1 MKIVLV
7 HNAYKN
13 QGGEDYVVEQESKL
27 LERNGH
33 NVVKYIVS
41 NDQISGFFSKVLV
54 TLNLCYCKKSRDA
67 LFQFL
72 VREKPNIVH
81 VHNFFPLLTPSIFD
95 ACKDLDIPV
104 VMTLHNFRLICPSA
118 LLFHSNQIYEKSVHY
133 GPMSTVIDRV
143 YKNSYIGTFAIARM
157 INRHKVLNT
166 WSDKIDKIICL
177 TNFQKLKFQEAGFDT
192 SNFVIKP
199 NFKFSQSHSG
209 TPPRQNKALFVGRL
223 SEEKGIRLLL
233 NVFAELNIELEIAGS
248 GPLEYLMRDLPT
260 NITFLGHIDSEQVS
274 SKMFSSKCLVLPS
287 LWYEAF
293 PLVVV
298 EALSHG
304 LPIICSDIGSM
315 KELVRHNV
323 TGLHFSS
330 GNKASLMLMIE
341 KFFADEA
348 LFDIFSQNAID
359 EFNSSY
365 SDSSNYRE
373 LFGIYQDV
381 IRCRQNSSIER

>member
-177 TNFQKLKFQEAGFDT
+177 M
-192 SNFVIKP
+192 
-199 NFKFSQSHSG
+199 NFKS
-209 TPPRQNKALFVGRL
+209 L
-223 SEEKGIRLLL
+223 
-233 NVFAELNIELEIAGS
+233 
-248 GPLEYLMRDLPT
+248 
-260 NITFLGHIDSEQVS
+260 S
-274 SKMFSSKCLVLPS
+274 SKRPVLIH
-287 LWYEAF
+287 LI
-293 PLVVV
+293 L
-298 EALSHG
+298 L
-304 LPIICSDIGSM
+304 
-315 KELVRHNV
+315 
-323 TGLHFSS
+323 
-330 GNKASLMLMIE
+330 
-341 KFFADEA
+341 
-348 LFDIFSQNAID
+348 
-359 EFNSSY
+359 
-365 SDSSNYRE
+365 
-373 LFGIYQDV
+373 
-381 IRCRQNSSIER
+381 